1 MRKGGGGLKRLV
13 KGLVLVWALIALVA
27 SPGYSQMVEVGS
39 QGFVVGDVAT
49 VLGTVTVREDSVAG
63 ISAGD
68 TLRR

>member
-49 VLGTVTVREDSVAG
+49 VLGTVTVRED
-63 ISAGD
+63 
-68 TLRR
+68 